1 MSHRRKVEVREPEV
15 REPEFLP
22 KAAWPLRSSAGI
34 WAETFP
40 LLTPRSR
47 FRCLPFEL
55 GFPLFGVQS
64 LIPSHAGMQPPTP
77 TPQTLGGVRKEDP
90 VFTLKKLPGV
100 EKKSDAQSETCPEGL
115 STGPGVVRGGS
126 LTQKGRQRALA
137 IALEAMMLEEVT
149 GRAGVLTPG

>member
-1 MSHRRKVEVREPEV
+1 MSHRRKVEA

-22 KAAWPLRSSAGI
+22 KASQPLRSRAGI

-40 LLTPRSR
+40 LQTPRSR
-47 FRCLPFEL
+47 SAASLLSLGSRSSGFSHSFRHVQACSSP
-55 GFPLFGVQS
+55 PLQH
-64 LIPSHAGMQPPTP
+64 LRRW
-77 TPQTLGGVRKEDP
+77 GVRKEDP
-90 VFTLKKLPGV
+90 DFTLKKLPGV

-126 LTQKGRQRALA
+126 FTQKGRQRALA
-137 IALEAMMLEEVT
+137 TALGAMMLEEVT